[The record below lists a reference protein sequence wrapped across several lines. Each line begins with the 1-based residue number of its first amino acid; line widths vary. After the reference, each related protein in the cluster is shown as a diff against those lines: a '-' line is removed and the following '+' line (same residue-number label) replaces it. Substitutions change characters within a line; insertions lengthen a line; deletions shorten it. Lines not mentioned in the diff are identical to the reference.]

1 MLKDITIGQYIPGH
15 SVIHRLDPRVKLFGT
30 LTYLIALF
38 IGNDIFGIVFGAF
51 FLGVVIQ
58 LSGISHKTMWKG
70 VRAILVLILFSAFF
84 HLFWSEGDSL
94 IRIGFIN
101 ITDEGV
107 KRAVFMTVRLILLV
121 MGSSVMTLTTTPN
134 DLADGLE
141 KGLSCFGK
149 IGLPV
154 HELSMMISIALR
166 FIPILAEE
174 MEKIKSAQMARGA
187 DFESGN
193 LFERVK
199 STIPLLIP
207 LLVSAFRRADD
218 LSMAMEARC
227 YHGGE
232 GRTKLKPLH
241 YEAADYIA
249 YICVIAFA
257 VIKITVSIIA
267 G

>member
-1 MLKDITIGQYIPGH
+1 MLKDITIGQYIPGN

-38 IGNDIFGIVFGAF
+38 IGDDVFGIVFGAV
-51 FLGVVIQ
+51 FLAVVIR
-58 LSGISHKTMWKG
+58 LSGISQRTMWKG
-70 VRAILVLILFSAFF
+70 VKAILFLILFSAFF
-84 HLFWSEGDSL
+84 HLLWSEGNSL
-94 IRIGFIN
+94 IHIGFIN
-101 ITDEGV
+101 ITDEGI

-141 KGLSCFGK
+141 KGLRCFGK

-174 MEKIKSAQMARGA
+174 MEKIKNAQMARGA

-193 LFERVK
+193 LLERVK

-227 YHGGE
+227 YHGGD
-232 GRTKLKPLH
+232 GRTKLKPLQ
-241 YEAADYIA
+241 YEAADYVA
-249 YICVIAFA
+249 YVCVLAFA
-257 VIKITVSIIA
+257 AIKISVA
-267 G
+267 MFAD